1 MATSTWDF
9 KKLIFSFAGQ
19 TITGFSGDISID
31 HSSGEDSVTKVVGTD
46 GAETV
51 FVFRN
56 DDSGSVTSELMASA
70 ASNDFLSAAVAAKL
84 VGPRLIRDM
93 NGRTVLEAPSAT
105 VAKRPTVTYGA
116 EMSGREWKW
125 VYADGKF
132 VCGGLAQVS

>member
-19 TITGFSGDISID
+19 TITGFRGDISIN
-31 HSSGEDSVTKVVGTD
+31 HSSGEDSVTKEVGHD
-46 GAETV
+46 GEAV

-70 ASNDFLSAAVAAKL
+70 ASNDFLSAAIAAKL
-84 VGPRLIRDM
+84 VGPLLIRDM

-105 VAKRPTVTYGA
+105 VAKLPTVTYGA